1 MTQEQTLAPNS
12 AGDQIR
18 QIRIQKLADLAD
30 KNVNPYPYVFKK
42 TADAQELQDKYLPVL
57 LFW

>member
-1 MTQEQTLAPNS
+1 MTEEQNHSPNS

-30 KNVNPYPYVFKK
+30 
-42 TADAQELQDKYLPVL
+42 
-57 LFW
+57 